1 MIKTKNLKIQNLN
14 ITKIKKSMQ
23 WQFML
28 ISNAGNAKSHILE
41 EEKAVLKQ

>member
-28 ISNAGNAKSHILE
+28 ISNAGNVKSHILV